1 MDFNEKIRNFIDRIE
16 TIKDTLTTEEATK
29 TALIM
34 VGEFLGKEYNNSKL
48 YDKDF
53 KHEYR
58 F

>member
-1 MDFNEKIRNFIDRIE
+1 MQKLVKGTLEDIAKKVKDAGIR
-16 TIKDTLTTEEATK
+16 K

-53 KHEYR
+53 VHEFR
-58 F
+58 G